1 MFAGKI
7 DIPGRR
13 DIKARKPLTI
23 NEIVDANNPTFQETP
38 SGRVTK
44 EVGCLC
50 LKSGNL
56 EFEGIDKK
64 NSASRKINGYSFIF
78 FSKDTLRV
86 DFFFDFFFKAK
97 NYRRSTFTDIY
108 PTLNHN

>member
-64 NSASRKINGYSFIF
+64 NSASRKINGYSYIF
-78 FSKDTLRV
+78 FRRILYEWIFSLI
-86 DFFFDFFFKAK
+86 FFQ
-97 NYRRSTFTDIY
+97 
-108 PTLNHN
+108 